1 MADTAVPNYAFVEI
15 VPDLKPYILA
25 ARQVRDARNSLSVFL
40 PNVAKQA
47 VSYRLGRRKRLD
59 QTVAIRAID
68 APAIPI
74 RRPGVLEVRGDL
86 PAVTPIVDF
95 SELDLTQEW
104 ILAQQLAGVQVD
116 FSSWLEQG
124 AALCAATTENTFELM
139 RGQLLSTGAIVIG
152 TEDGGSQTADF
163 DIPDDNI
170 IHANTPWDPSTPAQ
184 VFDGLTAADEQFLDS
199 SGDHAGVILTTSA
212 VYNLMVAAL
221 QVRFPQQPIGQE
233 SLSAYLA
240 SKKLPSRIITND
252 RKLED
257 ADGNKTRVYPEG
269 HMTLL
274 PSGDDP
280 VGETQ
285 LGVTQEAVQQVQG
298 RVLTAQEAPGMTLV
312 TLGSDNPVA
321 RAVKGA
327 SIGMP
332 VLRDNQD
339 IVIMNGLVA

>member
-1 MADTAVPNYAFVEI
+1 MADTPNYAFVEL

-25 ARQVRDARNSLSVFL
+25 ARQVRDARNSLAVFL

-59 QTVAIRAID
+59 QTVPIRAID

-74 RRPGVLEVRGDL
+74 RRPGVIEVRGDL
-86 PAVTPIVDF
+86 PAITPIVDF
-95 SELDLTQEW
+95 SELDLTQEM
-104 ILAQQLAGVQVD
+104 ILAQQLAGLQVD
-116 FSSWLEQG
+116 YATWVAQG
-124 AALCAATTENTFELM
+124 GALCAATTENTFELM
-139 RGQLLSTGAIVIG
+139 RGQVLSTGTIVLE
-152 TEDGGSQTADF
+152 TEDGATQDV
-163 DIPDDNI
+163 DYEIPSDNK
-170 IHANTPWDPSTPAQ
+170 IHANTPWDPTQPGA
-184 VFDGLTAADEQFLDS
+184 VFDGLTAANEQFLDS
-199 SGDHAGVILTTSA
+199 SGDNGGAILTTSA

-221 QVRFPQQPIGQE
+221 QVRFPNQPIGQE

-252 RKLED
+252 RKLEN
-257 ADGNKTRVYPEG
+257 ADGTKTRVYPEG
-269 HMTLL
+269 YLTIL
-274 PSGDDP
+274 PSGDDS

-285 LGVTQEAVQQVQG
+285 LGVTQEAVQQVQN

-332 VLRDNQD
+332 VLRDNED
-339 IVIMNGLVA
+339 IVIMSGLVA